1 MPVKSRSKDTRNLK
15 GKIALVTGA
24 NRGIGLAIA
33 HALTAAGCEV
43 VITGRDEKTLTKA
56 ERELRRYKVRVLSV
70 VCDVRDSHD
79 VDVLATEIKK
89 KFGRLDILINNAGI
103 IQPNLKI
110 EEMPLEV
117 WRDVIDINLTGTF
130 IVTKAILPL
139 MKRGG
144 IIVNNL
150 SIVVKQTFTGTAA
163 YNASKQGALA
173 FTNTLREELR
183 EKEIRVLALIPGA
196 VDTDIW
202 NTLWAE
208 APRHKMMS
216 AETVAKALLNALLLP
231 ENSAIDELTIMP
243 SVGAL

>member
-1 MPVKSRSKDTRNLK
+1 LPAKSRGKDPQNLK
-15 GKIALVTGA
+15 GKVALVTGA

-33 HALTAAGCEV
+33 HALAAVGSDV
-43 VITGRDEKTLTKA
+43 VLTGRDEKALVLA
-56 ERELRRYKVRVLSV
+56 EKELKRYKVRVWSA
-70 VCDVRDSHD
+70 VCDVRDPHD
-79 VDVLATEIKK
+79 VDVLAAEIKK
-89 KFGRLDILINNAGI
+89 KFRRLDILINNAGVV
-103 IQPNLKI
+103 QPSLKI
-110 EEMPLEV
+110 EETPLDV

-130 IVTKAILPL
+130 IVTKAMIPL

-163 YNASKQGALA
+163 YSASKQGA
-173 FTNTLREELR
+173 
-183 EKEIRVLALIPGA
+183 LALIPGA

-231 ENSAIDELTIMP
+231 ENSAVEELTIRP
-243 SVGAL
+243 AVGTL

>member
-1 MPVKSRSKDTRNLK
+1 MLAKNRSKDSQSLK

-33 HALTAAGCEV
+33 HALAGAGCDV
-43 VITGRDEKTLTKA
+43 VITGRDEKSLAAA
-56 ERELRRYKVRVLSV
+56 EKELKRYKARVLSA
-70 VCDVRDSHD
+70 VCDVRDPHD
-79 VDVLATEIKK
+79 VDVLVAEIKR
-89 KFGRLDILINNAGI
+89 KFRHMDILVNNAGI
-103 IQPNLKI
+103 VQPNLKI
-110 EEMPLEV
+110 EETPLDV
-117 WRDVIDINLTGTF
+117 WRNVVDVNLTGTF
-130 IVTKAILPL
+130 IVTKAVLPL
-139 MKRGG
+139 IKRGG

-183 EKEIRVLALIPGA
+183 EKGIRVLALIPGA

-216 AETVAKALLNALLLP
+216 AETVANALLNALLLP
-231 ENSAIDELTIMP
+231 ENSAIEELVIRP
-243 SVGAL
+243 AVGTL

>member
-1 MPVKSRSKDTRNLK
+1 VAAKNRTKDSQSLK
-15 GKIALVTGA
+15 GKVALVTGA
-24 NRGIGLAIA
+24 NRGIGLAVA
-33 HALTAAGCEV
+33 HALAAAGCDV
-43 VITGRDEKTLTKA
+43 VITGRDWKTLARA
-56 ERELRRYKVRVLSV
+56 EKELKRWKVRVFSA
-70 VCDVRDSHD
+70 VCDVRDSHA
-79 VDVLATEIKK
+79 VGGLASEIKK
-89 KFGRLDILINNAGI
+89 KFRRIDILINNAGI

-110 EEMPLEV
+110 AETPLDV

-130 IVTKAILPL
+130 IVTKAVLPL

-163 YNASKQGALA
+163 YNASKLGALA

-183 EKEIRVLALIPGA
+183 EKGIRVLAFIPGA

-208 APRHKMMS
+208 APRHKMVS
-216 AETVAKALLNALLLP
+216 AETVAKTLLNALLLP
-231 ENSAIDELTIMP
+231 ENSAIDELTITP
-243 SVGAL
+243 STGAL